1 MAMLNNQMV
10 IIPNFLPEMHLVCDL
25 LFIAL
30 LIPFFSTQQGYVIF
44 TIQVVEG
51 PIWAI
56 LDTWLFYGVI
66 LALLVIINYPN

>member
-30 LIPFFSTQQGYVIF
+30 LIQFFQPNKGMLY
-44 TIQVVEG
+44 
-51 PIWAI
+51 
-56 LDTWLFYGVI
+56 
-66 LALLVIINYPN
+66 LLSK